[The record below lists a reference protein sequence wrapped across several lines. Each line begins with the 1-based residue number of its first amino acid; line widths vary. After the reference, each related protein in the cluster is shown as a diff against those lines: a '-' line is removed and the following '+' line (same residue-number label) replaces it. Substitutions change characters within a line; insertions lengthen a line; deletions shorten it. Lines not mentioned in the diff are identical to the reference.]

1 MQHPFNPRTMK
12 RLPQIALLFSL
23 LFATYACGN
32 EEEGGSV
39 EPQVQF
45 TTSESNGLMT
55 VQGSTESNVTFFANK
70 KYLLK
75 GFVYVKSGAT
85 LTIEPGTIIKG
96 DKASMATLIVE
107 RGGKIMAKGTAQ
119 KPIVFTSNQPVGSRA
134 AGDWGGI
141 ILLGAAPT
149 NLPSDNAKI
158 EGGVDRPY
166 GGTIA
171 ADNSGVLSYVRIE
184 FPGIAFQPD
193 NEINGLTLG
202 GVGSGTT
209 IDHVQVSY
217 SGDDSFE
224 MFGGTVNAKYL
235 IAYKT
240 VDDMFDTDNGYSGNM
255 QYVLGISDPAV
266 ADASGSNG
274 FESDG
279 DAQGSDN
286 TPKTAAVFSNVSLFG
301 PKATSGTTVNGNFKR
316 AMHIRR
322 NSSISVYNS
331 VFAGWPVGLLLDGA
345 KSQANATAGSL
356 KIQNTVISG
365 TGNALTVESGSTYDV
380 AAWFNSSGKNNQVVA
395 DNATLGIAGSFNQT
409 TRPNFSIGTQLQTGA
424 SFTGL
429 NSFFTNGTYLGAFAN
444 GQDWTEGWANFDPKN
459 TVY

>member
-1 MQHPFNPRTMK
+1 MK
-12 RLPQIALLFSL
+12 KLQKLALLFSV
-23 LFATYACGN
+23 LFATFSCG
-32 EEEGGSV
+32 EDDSDGGSV
-39 EPQVQF
+39 TPKETF
-45 TTSESNGLMT
+45 ATSEANGVVT
-55 VQGSTESNVTFFANK
+55 VQGSTSGNVTFSENK

-85 LTIEPGTIIKG
+85 LTIEPGTVIKG
-96 DKASMATLIVE
+96 DKASMATLIIE
-107 RGGKIMAKGTAQ
+107 RGAKIMAQGTAQ
-119 KPIVFTSNQPVGSRA
+119 KPIVFTSNQAVGSRA
-134 AGDWGGI
+134 AGDWGGVI
-141 ILLGAAPT
+141 ILGAAPT

-166 GGTIA
+166 GGTNA
-171 ADNSGVLSYVRIE
+171 TDNSGVLSYVRIE

-202 GVGSGTT
+202 GVGSGTKL
-209 IDHVQVSY
+209 DHVQVSF

-224 MFGGTVNAKYL
+224 FFGGTVNAKHL

-240 VDDMFDTDNGYSGNM
+240 VDDMFDTDNGYSGHV
-255 QYVLGISDPAV
+255 QYALGIADPNV

-301 PKATSGTTVNGNFKR
+301 PRATGSTTVNGNFKR

-331 VFAGWPVGLLLDGA
+331 LFAGWPVGLLLDGT
-345 KSQANATAGSL
+345 KSQANATAGTL
-356 KIQNTVISG
+356 KIQNTIISG
-365 TGNALTVESGSTYDV
+365 TPSAGTLTVESGSTYDV
-380 AAWFNSSGKNNQVVA
+380 ATWFNAAGKNNLVVG
-395 DNATLGIAGSFNQT
+395 DNNTLGIAGSFNQT
-409 TRPNFSIGTQLQTGA
+409 ARPDFSIGTQLQTGA
-424 SFTGL
+424 SFTGM

-444 GQDWTEGWANFDPKN
+444 GQDWTAGWANFDPKN
-459 TVY
+459 TAY